1 MIDINGNEDTN
12 VRILSEGGN
21 SHTFTENGE
30 FTFEYM
36 DKDEDLDNPNK
47 EEKTHT
53 AKVNWID
60 TTAPTAEIEYS
71 TTQPTEGEIIARLVK
86 ASEPITIT
94 NNQGK
99 DTYTFTKNG
108 QFAFEFVDEAGNKGT
123 ATAKVDWIKDL
134 PEKPDNPEDPTKP
147 DNPEK
152 PGEPQDP
159 TKPDEYKIGDVNGDG
174 KITATD
180 VLWVKRHLV
189 AAKKQEWIL
198 TGLKFKAGDI
208 NKNGKITATDLLL
221 IKRLV
226 LGAMK
231 K

>member
-1 MIDINGNEDTN
+1 MIAKLVKASEPITIINNQGKDTY
-12 VRILSEGGN
+12 
-21 SHTFTENGE
+21 TFTKNGE
-30 FTFEYM
+30 FTFEFV
-36 DKDEDLDNPNK
+36 DQIGNK
-47 EEKTHT
+47 GTAT
-53 AKVNWID
+53 AKVDWID

-71 TTQPTEGEIIARLVK
+71 TTEPTEGEVIARLVK
-86 ASEPITIT
+86 VSEAITIT
-94 NNQGK
+94 NNKGK
-99 DTYTFTKNG
+99 DTYTFTQNG

-134 PEKPDNPEDPTKP
+134 PEKPE
-147 DNPEK
+147 NPEK

-180 VLWVKRHLV
+180 VLLVKRHLV

-208 NKNGKITATDLLL
+208 NKNGNITATDLLL

-226 LGAMK
+226 LGEMK